1 MLSYPSLLTT
11 RCAISPS
18 RQKQLLLGRL
28 SYHAAAYRPST
39 KECDESPSSFLISHH
54 VQHNPSL
61 LARFNNN
68 KWNSQRLFASELS
81 SSSSSASGAPDL
93 SRRSI
98 HIGTAQRQTRP
109 QHVNDFSPHN
119 NHCTFN
125 NNNTSLQPSQLQYA
139 AERWYTNYPPSY
151 SKRNDNQVT
160 HNELNNRKI
169 KEANQHHE
177 DCSNNDN
184 TNPLRS
190 STTLTSGEQSS
201 TTDNDDSNTKPSE
214 PSIHNISYLPQSL
227 HPYAHLARLDK
238 PIGTMLLLHPCLWS
252 TALAY
257 TPLLSTTAAS
267 TAASASPLAFTVLC
281 TKFALGSF
289 IMRGAGCTIN
299 DMWDAKYDKQVTR
312 TKSRPL
318 ASGALSYNQAWM
330 FLAAQLSAGLAV
342 LLSLEPHLQDCFV
355 WGAAS
360 LPLVGMYP
368 LMKRYTNYPQLVLGL
383 TFNWGA
389 IMGWVAVHGNNVD
402 WSVVGP
408 LYASGVCW
416 TLIYDTLYAHQD
428 KADDAKLGLKST
440 ALTFGEEGT
449 KPVLTAL
456 TGAAWGCWMMA
467 GYNVGF
473 GDVLD
478 APLYYG
484 GVSAAAAHLL
494 WQVHTADLNNVE
506 NLAHRFRSNNV
517 VGWMVFASCVGGN
530 LMMII

>member
-1 MLSYPSLLTT
+1 MMLSSPLLLTS
-11 RCAISPS
+11 RCAVSPS
-18 RQKQLLLGRL
+18 RQKQLLVGRL
-28 SYHAAAYRPST
+28 YYHATAHRSSA
-39 KECDESPSSFLISHH
+39 KECEESSSHISSHRIHH
-54 VQHNPSL
+54 NWGL
-61 LARFNNN
+61 LARNN
-68 KWNSQRLFASELS
+68 KNWNIHQRLFYSI
-81 SSSSSASGAPDL
+81 SSSSAAAASSADNL
-93 SRRSI
+93 SKRSI
-98 HIGTAQRQTRP
+98 HNGTAQRQTSCL
-109 QHVNDFSPHN
+109 QHVKDNLPPDDIHCAFSHN
-119 NHCTFN
+119 KLMQSSRLQCKSTRCFTNGPPNH
-125 NNNTSLQPSQLQYA
+125 
-139 AERWYTNYPPSY
+139 
-151 SKRNDNQVT
+151 SKRNDNLVT
-160 HNELNNRKI
+160 HDDDTNSKI
-169 KEANQHHE
+169 IDGKQPQE
-177 DCSNNDN
+177 DCSNKNN
-184 TNPLRS
+184 MPKS
-190 STTLTSGEQSS
+190 STTLKLEEPS
-201 TTDNDDSNTKPSE
+201 TITKDTNNIKPSE
-214 PSIHNISYLPQSL
+214 PSIHNISYLPPSL

-257 TPLLSTTAAS
+257 TPLLSNATVATS
-267 TAASASPLAFTVLC
+267 AASASPLAFTILC
-281 TKFALGSF
+281 TKFAVGSF

-318 ASGALSYNQAWM
+318 ASGVLSYNQAWV
-330 FLAAQLSAGLAV
+330 FLSAQLTAGLAV
-342 LLSLEPHLQDCFV
+342 LLSLEPHLQDCFI

-440 ALTFGEEGT
+440 ALTFGEDGT

-456 TGAAWGCWMMA
+456 TGAAWGCWMLA
-467 GYNVGF
+467 GHNVGF

-494 WQVHTADLNNVE
+494 WQVYTADLNNVE
-506 NLAHRFRSNNV
+506 NLAHRFRSNNT
-517 VGWMVFASCVGGN
+517 VGWIVFASCVGGN
-530 LMMII
+530 LMMI

>member
-1 MLSYPSLLTT
+1 MMSSVP
-11 RCAISPS
+11 RCA
-18 RQKQLLLGRL
+18 
-28 SYHAAAYRPST
+28 
-39 KECDESPSSFLISHH
+39 
-54 VQHNPSL
+54 
-61 LARFNNN
+61 
-68 KWNSQRLFASELS
+68 LS
-81 SSSSSASGAPDL
+81 SSSSRRLILGRIYYHAAAQQRHPSPNECDESSSYLISTQQVQNSLRFLASNIDNWNFQRLITSISSAHI

-98 HIGTAQRQTRP
+98 HAGTSQHSNRP
-109 QHVNDFSPHN
+109 QVRVRVRDNS
-119 NHCTFN
+119 
-125 NNNTSLQPSQLQYA
+125 SALLQPSLLQLTPA
-139 AERWYTNYPPSY
+139 RCYTNYPPNY
-151 SKRNDNQVT
+151 SKGNETKMTHHGDTKRKTIDTNQW
-160 HNELNNRKI
+160 
-169 KEANQHHE
+169 HE
-177 DCSNNDN
+177 DSCSNDD
-184 TNPLRS
+184 TNAVKSTSTLKAGKQQLS
-190 STTLTSGEQSS
+190 STSNYEVTE
-201 TTDNDDSNTKPSE
+201 NTKPSE
-214 PSIHNISYLPQSL
+214 PSIHNISYLPPSL
-227 HPYAHLARLDK
+227 LPYAHLARLDK

-257 TPLLSTTAAS
+257 TSLLSTATAA
-267 TAASASPLAFTVLC
+267 AAATASPMAFTILC

-330 FLAAQLSAGLAV
+330 FLGALLTAGLAV

-428 KADDAKLGLKST
+428 KTDDAKLGLKST
-440 ALTFGEEGT
+440 ALTFGEKGT
-449 KPVLTAL
+449 KPILTAL
-456 TGAAWGCWMMA
+456 TGVTWGCWMLA

-478 APLYYG
+478 VPLYYG
-484 GVSAAAAHLL
+484 GVSVAAAHLL
-494 WQVHTADLNNVE
+494 WQVYTADLDNAE
-506 NLAHRFRSNNV
+506 NLAYRFRSNNT
-517 VGWMVFASCVGGN
+517 VGWMVFASCIGGN
-530 LMMII
+530 LMLIPQATS

>member
-1 MLSYPSLLTT
+1 MS
-11 RCAISPS
+11 
-18 RQKQLLLGRL
+18 Q
-28 SYHAAAYRPST
+28 
-39 KECDESPSSFLISHH
+39 HH
-54 VQHNPSL
+54 
-61 LARFNNN
+61 
-68 KWNSQRLFASELS
+68 K
-81 SSSSSASGAPDL
+81 D
-93 SRRSI
+93 
-98 HIGTAQRQTRP
+98 RP
-109 QHVNDFSPHN
+109 QHVRDVPPDN
-119 NHCTFN
+119 NQSTFN
-125 NNNTSLQPSQLQYA
+125 KSARLQTSLLQLTLA
-139 AERWYTNYPPSY
+139 RCYTNYPPNF
-151 SKRNDNQVT
+151 SKG
-160 HNELNNRKI
+160 NEDKVIHHDDTKRKI
-169 KEANQHHE
+169 IDANQRHE
-177 DCSNNDN
+177 DSCSNDN
-184 TNPLRS
+184 TNPLQ
-190 STTLTSGEQSS
+190 STSTLKSGEQQSSLSSS
-201 TTDNDDSNTKPSE
+201 TNNYGVADNTKPSE
-214 PSIHNISYLPQSL
+214 PSIHNISYLPPSL
-227 HPYAHLARLDK
+227 LPYAHLARLDK

-257 TPLLSTTAAS
+257 TPLLSTATTATTAA
-267 TAASASPLAFTVLC
+267 AAAAAAASPLAFTILC

-330 FLAAQLSAGLAV
+330 FLGAQLTAGLAV

-389 IMGWVAVHGNNVD
+389 IMGWVAVHGNNVN

-428 KADDAKLGLKST
+428 KTDDAKLGLKST

-449 KPVLTAL
+449 KPILTAL
-456 TGAAWGCWMMA
+456 TGVTWGCWMLA

-478 APLYYG
+478 VPLYYG

-494 WQVHTADLNNVE
+494 WQVYTADLDNVE
-506 NLAHRFRSNNV
+506 NLAYRFRSNNT

-530 LMMII
+530 LMMIPPMTS